1 MLLLF
6 CQGRGEGRGDW
17 RGARVKEVV
26 LSRSHSKAF
35 RHAGYDGIL
44 AYSNTDLQD
53 IITGEGMS
61 LTELFSSDF
70 FFLSVRGFTVLC
82 WDVRRTAGKVGMQLE
97 GL

>member
-35 RHAGYDGIL
+35 CHAGYDGIL

-70 FFLSVRGFTVLC
+70 FFFVSEGIYSFVLGC
-82 WDVRRTAGKVGMQLE
+82 TEDSWE
-97 GL
+97 GGNAA

>member
-6 CQGRGEGRGDW
+6 CQGRGEGRGDR
-17 RGARVKEVV
+17 RGARIKEVV

-53 IITGEGMS
+53 IITGGGMS
-61 LTELFSSDF
+61 LTELLSSDHF
-70 FFLSVRGFTVLC
+70 FVSEGIYSFVLGC
-82 WDVRRTAGKVGMQLE
+82 TEDSWE
-97 GL
+97 GGNAA